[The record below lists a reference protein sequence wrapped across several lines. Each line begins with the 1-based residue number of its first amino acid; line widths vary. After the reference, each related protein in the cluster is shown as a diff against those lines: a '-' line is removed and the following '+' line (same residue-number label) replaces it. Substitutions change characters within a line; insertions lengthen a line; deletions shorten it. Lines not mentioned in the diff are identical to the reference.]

1 MKPDSKTPSM
11 RLGASAVA
19 LALAALLAACGALP
33 DKPARSTLYDFGPG
47 PMNAAA
53 PATSTSLPPLALA
66 EIESNA
72 RLDGNQILYRFAY
85 ADGNE
90 LRPYGQSRWSLAPAQ
105 LLRQR
110 LRDALAVDHTVMAP
124 SDLSSAARTDGRRPP
139 ILRVT
144 LEEFSQVFDTPTHSV
159 GLVRVSATLI
169 GSDAAGKRTMTQRT
183 FTAQRPAPSSDAA
196 GGVQALAAASDAV
209 VGELVAWVAAADPA
223 R

>member
-1 MKPDSKTPSM
+1 MKPTSKPSIRNGRTLLAM
-11 RLGASAVA
+11 
-19 LALAALLAACGALP
+19 ALAALLAACGALP

-47 PMNAAA
+47 PMNSAPAAA
-53 PATSTSLPPLALA
+53 ANASLPPLALA

-139 ILRVT
+139 ILRVS

-159 GLVRVSATLI
+159 GLVRISATLI
-169 GSDAAGKRTMTQRT
+169 GSDVAGKRTMTQRT

-209 VGELVAWVAAADPA
+209 VAELVAWVAASDPP